1 MSSLIS
7 SLVVRISAEG
17 AAACPR
23 PASGW
28 VGPSLLVSGL
38 MLAWPLCGLA
48 QPQTPPQ
55 APPTVSVRV
64 APGMAAAEE
73 MLSLPAFL
81 QRARQS
87 NKSVAARRSEAEIA
101 STAVQR
107 AQGAFETQATLSSS
121 VGATRQANTK
131 EEELIRRGGI
141 YDRESADLSAT
152 VSRLLGTGTRIEGK
166 ATLSR
171 FLTNVSNDQ
180 EYRTYFGVTLT
191 HPLARDSGQEAALAR
206 VKVAEAEVAG
216 AQAAARDTEGST
228 VAESIFAYWD
238 LVLAQHRA
246 AHAAEKVTMGERLLA
261 QAQALR
267 RQGRIPDSQA
277 WDVENDLIRYRAAV
291 VEAQV
296 AQAEAINRVAR
307 LLAQALQP
315 GAPGLRAVDPLPDA
329 PRQPPDAQQIL
340 ARALEARP
348 DLRQRFAALERER
361 IQAGYAANQARPKLD
376 LVASYGVNG
385 GPGSSQAASP
395 GFLKDFPSW
404 SLGVQMA
411 MPLGG
416 NQQARADIQAARL
429 RLSEAQRQIDVLRTE
444 IANDV
449 ATGLALLAGAA
460 QRWEFWAEISRREER
475 QVQLERQR
483 LESGRSDVREL
494 LFREERAINARMAVV
509 EQQVAWAKADALVE
523 AAQGTLL
530 ERHR

>member
-180 EYRTYFGVTLT
+180 EYRTYFGVNAD
-191 HPLARDSGQEAALAR
+191 PP
-206 VKVAEAEVAG
+206 AG
-216 AQAAARDTEGST
+216 ARLWPGGSPGESEGGRGRGGGCAGCGPRYGRKHGCR
-228 VAESIFAYWD
+228 VDIR
-238 LVLAQHRA
+238 VL
-246 AHAAEKVTMGERLLA
+246 GS
-261 QAQALR
+261 
-267 RQGRIPDSQA
+267 G
-277 WDVENDLIRYRAAV
+277 
-291 VEAQV
+291 
-296 AQAEAINRVAR
+296 
-307 LLAQALQP
+307 P
-315 GAPGLRAVDPLPDA
+315 GAASCG
-329 PRQPPDAQQIL
+329 
-340 ARALEARP
+340 ARR
-348 DLRQRFAALERER
+348 
-361 IQAGYAANQARPKLD
+361 
-376 LVASYGVNG
+376 
-385 GPGSSQAASP
+385 
-395 GFLKDFPSW
+395 
-404 SLGVQMA
+404 
-411 MPLGG
+411 
-416 NQQARADIQAARL
+416 
-429 RLSEAQRQIDVLRTE
+429 
-444 IANDV
+444 
-449 ATGLALLAGAA
+449 
-460 QRWEFWAEISRREER
+460 
-475 QVQLERQR
+475 
-483 LESGRSDVREL
+483 
-494 LFREERAINARMAVV
+494 
-509 EQQVAWAKADALVE
+509 
-523 AAQGTLL
+523 
-530 ERHR
+530 